1 MDKKDLFRKKSIDRI
16 SSPEQLTDY
25 LKVTDPTL
33 WLVLGAVMVL
43 LAGMLVWA
51 CLGRLTTTVTAQAE
65 VRDAKAVMI
74 IPYDEAK
81 DIEKG
86 QSVIIGDEKTVRE
99 DKTIDSFGRAVVV
112 AHTSA
117 ENGDHETKI
126 ITEEI
131 SPIDLLLG

>member
-86 QSVIIGDEKTVRE
+86 QRVIIGDEKTVIE
-99 DKTIDSFGRAVVV
+99 DKTIDSLGRFC
-112 AHTSA
+112 TSVSKTSLR
-117 ENGDHETKI
+117 NVG
-126 ITEEI
+126 
-131 SPIDLLLG
+131 